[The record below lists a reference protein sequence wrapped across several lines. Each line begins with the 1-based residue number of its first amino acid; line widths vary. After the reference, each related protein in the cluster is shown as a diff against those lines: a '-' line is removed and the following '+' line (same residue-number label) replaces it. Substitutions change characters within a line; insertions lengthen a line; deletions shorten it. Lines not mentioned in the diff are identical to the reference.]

1 LLGDEVVARAL
12 EDHHDPSIAAP
23 LQAALGFVEELTLRP
38 DSVDE
43 QTVDAAVRAGVSPA
57 ALRDAIEVC
66 AAFNVI
72 DRIADALDFE
82 RQTEGALRVGARRLS
97 TRGYA

>member
-1 LLGDEVVARAL
+1 
-12 EDHHDPSIAAP
+12 
-23 LQAALGFVEELTLRP
+23 
-38 DSVDE
+38 
-43 QTVDAAVRAGVSPA
+43 VRAGVSPA

-82 RQTEGALRVGARRLS
+82 RQTEGALRVSARRLS